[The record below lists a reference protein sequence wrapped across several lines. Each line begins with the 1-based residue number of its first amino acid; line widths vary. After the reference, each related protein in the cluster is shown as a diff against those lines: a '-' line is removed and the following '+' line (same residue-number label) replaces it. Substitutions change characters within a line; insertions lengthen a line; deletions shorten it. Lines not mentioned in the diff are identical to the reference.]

1 MYLPQ
6 LVNHIFY
13 NTLVKT
19 CFDLIV
25 GDESAEESDWS
36 SEEEGSS
43 KRPRTDSGHRKA
55 RRSQRAGKARKP
67 KNNAGAKDAKSEE
80 KAKGKASEDASSQAR
95 APMTSLA
102 EILSSKEGLKSA
114 GQKSNSK
121 ENISGADE
129 VDGKGAKDVKNV
141 SAVPRKSSNAD
152 ATSPTVIK

>member
-1 MYLPQ
+1 M
-6 LVNHIFY
+6 VFITNSFGS
-13 NTLVKT
+13 TF
-19 CFDLIV
+19 FDLVV

-67 KNNAGAKDAKSEE
+67 KNNAGTKEAKSEE
-80 KAKGKASEDASSQAR
+80 KAKGKPSEDASSQ
-95 APMTSLA
+95 PKVPVTSLA

-114 GQKSNSK
+114 TLKSNAK
-121 ENISGADE
+121 ENSSGSDE
-129 VDGKGAKDVKNV
+129 VDGKGMKDVKNN
-141 SAVPRKSSNAD
+141 SAVSSKAD